1 MKKSRFASV
10 LKFSGIAGLVATAGS
25 ALAVAPDLSDI
36 GTEALLGIGSGV
48 TAGMPIA
55 AGIAGLTI
63 AVLVFKKVRNAGN

>member
-1 MKKSRFASV
+1 MKNRSLA
-10 LKFSGIAGLVATAGS
+10 LLTKFGAVAGLVGS
-25 ALAVAPDLSDI
+25 AAVASAAAPDLTAI